1 VMSEVKWKRDR
12 TYHRCEYRTWTL
24 QVWPVGDGRFCWSA
38 SLIWIEGNESETLS
52 ARGVRA
58 SCKEAKAAAIAAVV
72 YRNGEARH
80 ESE

>member
-1 VMSEVKWKRDR
+1 MSEPKWKRDR
-12 TYHRCEYRTWTL
+12 AYHRCEYRTWTL

-58 SCKEAKAAAIAAVV
+58 SCKAAKAAAIAAVV
-72 YRNGEARH
+72 HRNGEARR
-80 ESE
+80 ES

>member
-1 VMSEVKWKRDR
+1 MSEVKWKRDR

-24 QVWPVGDGRFCWSA
+24 QVWPVGDGRFYWSA
-38 SLIWIEGNESETLS
+38 LLIWIEGNESGTLS

-80 ESE
+80 ESQ

>member
-1 VMSEVKWKRDR
+1 MSEVKWKRDR

-58 SCKEAKAAAIAAVV
+58 SCKAAKAAAIAAVV
-72 YRNGEARH
+72 HRNGEARH
-80 ESE
+80 ESQ